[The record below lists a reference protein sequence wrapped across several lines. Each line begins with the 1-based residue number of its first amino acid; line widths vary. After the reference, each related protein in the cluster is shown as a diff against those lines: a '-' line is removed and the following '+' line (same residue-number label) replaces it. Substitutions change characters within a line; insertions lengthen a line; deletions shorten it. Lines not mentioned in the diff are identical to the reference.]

1 MRQNPERRAALLDA
15 AIEVLA
21 REGSRGLTLRAVDK
35 EAAVPIGTA
44 SNYFASRDTLLT
56 QAGARVYER
65 LLPDEASMTQQM
77 TSVEDT
83 AGLVALMH
91 ETVTRVAG
99 FRTGYLALLEL
110 RLEATRRPELREVL
124 TKRVRA
130 DMDENVDR
138 HLASDLPGDAIS
150 VRLLQLTLSWLVLE
164 QLTLPDI
171 MTDEERHKL
180 VTEAV
185 IRLTRPQDE

>member
-1 MRQNPERRAALLDA
+1 MRQNPARRAALLDA

-35 EAAVPIGTA
+35 EAGVPIGTA
-44 SNYFASRDTLLT
+44 SNYFNSRDTLLT

-65 LLPDEASMTQQM
+65 LIPDEATLQLP
-77 TSVEDT
+77 TSGDINTVVE
-83 AGLVALMH
+83 LIR
-91 ETVTRVAG
+91 ETVTRVSS
-99 FRTGYLALLEL
+99 FPTGYLALLEL

-130 DMDENVDR
+130 DMDENVTR
-138 HLASDLPGDAIS
+138 HVGSGLPGDA
-150 VRLLQLTLSWLVLE
+150 VAVQLLQLTLSWLILE
-164 QLTLPDI
+164 RLTLPDI
-171 MTDEERHKL
+171 FTDEERDKL

-185 IRLTRPQDE
+185 IRLAGNQVL